1 MRMRAGAAGALYF
14 SGGDG
19 EAPMVGLHN
28 ATPRPP
34 QTLTHIHTHHSSL
47 CGLPCVAHS
56 CTRPTI
62 TGVTCRSATWLYC
75 TCSLLCTNA
84 HILTHEDNCW
94 CFQQHAAYLA
104 HRSSPALSS
113 EHLRLS
119 ATTSPSPRK
128 NALRWDR
135 LMRPAVII
143 SYPSLSEEHRE

>member
-1 MRMRAGAAGALYF
+1 
-14 SGGDG
+14 
-19 EAPMVGLHN
+19 MVGLHN
-28 ATPRPP
+28 AIPP
-34 QTLTHIHTHHSSL
+34 TNTNTYTHRHHSSL

-62 TGVTCRSATWLYC
+62 TGVTRRSATWLYC
-75 TCSLLCTNA
+75 TCSLCTNV

-113 EHLRLS
+113 EHHLRLS

-143 SYPSLSEEHRE
+143 SYPSLSEEQRE